1 MWSLTMSLQKEL
13 QEYVLTRLVR
23 WKVALIW
30 AILVITSHLSAC
42 LQASFWT
49 TASLRDAAYVSVM
62 LMALIVALRIWDDL
76 ADRDYDAKHHTQR
89 VLPHSRFA
97 SVYVAV
103 VVLLF
108 CATLTM
114 MWMYSRAG
122 QVWILC
128 ILIAGL
134 ILVYGGGYF
143 IKLPRQ
149 LRAQCVLLKYPF
161 LLLLFSEV
169 PFSPMSLILAVMVYG
184 LASADELI
192 SSFKSN
198 DIESETL

>member
-1 MWSLTMSLQKEL
+1 MCLQKEL
-13 QEYVLTRLVR
+13 QEYVLTRLAR

-30 AILVITSHLSAC
+30 AVLVITTHLPAC

-62 LMALIVALRIWDDL
+62 SMVLIVALRIWDDL
-76 ADRDYDAKHHTQR
+76 ADRHYDAIHHVQR
-89 VLPHSRFA
+89 VLPRSRFTG
-97 SVYVAV
+97 VYVAV
-103 VVLLF
+103 VVLLL
-108 CATLTM
+108 CAALTL
-114 MWMYSRAG
+114 MWMYSRAE

-134 ILVYGGGYF
+134 ILVYGSGYF
-143 IKLPRQ
+143 LKLPRQ
-149 LRAQCVLLKYPF
+149 LRAQCVLLKYPL
-161 LLLLFSEV
+161 LLLLFSE
-169 PFSPMSLILAVMVYG
+169 PTFSSISLILAVMVYG

>member
-1 MWSLTMSLQKEL
+1 MSLQKEL

-23 WKVALIW
+23 WKVAFIW
-30 AILVITSHLSAC
+30 AVLVITTHLPAC

-49 TASLRDAAYVSVM
+49 AASLRDPAYVSVM
-62 LMALIVALRIWDDL
+62 LMILIVALRIWDDL
-76 ADRDYDAKHHTQR
+76 ADRDHDAKHHAQR
-89 VLPHSRFA
+89 VLPCSRFTG
-97 SVYVAV
+97 VYVAV
-103 VVLLF
+103 VVLLL
-108 CATLTM
+108 CAALTL
-114 MWMYSRAG
+114 MWMYSRAE

-134 ILVYGGGYF
+134 ILVYGSGYF

-149 LRAQCVLLKYPF
+149 LRAQCVLFKYPL
-161 LLLLFSEV
+161 LLLLFSEA
-169 PFSPMSLILAVMVYG
+169 PFSSMSLILAVMVYG

>member
-1 MWSLTMSLQKEL
+1 MCLQKEL
-13 QEYVLTRLVR
+13 QEYVLTRLAR

-30 AILVITSHLSAC
+30 AVLVITSHLPAC

-62 LMALIVALRIWDDL
+62 LMVLIVALRIWDDL
-76 ADRDYDAKHHTQR
+76 ADRDYDAKHHAQR
-89 VLPHSRFA
+89 VLPHSRVVG
-97 SVYVAV
+97 VYVAV
-103 VVLLF
+103 VVLLL
-108 CATLTM
+108 CAALSL
-114 MWMYSRAG
+114 MWMYSRAE

-134 ILVYGGGYF
+134 ILVYGSGYF
-143 IKLPRQ
+143 LKLPRQ
-149 LRAQCVLLKYPF
+149 LRAQCVLLKYPL
-161 LLLLFSEV
+161 LLLLFNEA
-169 PFSPMSLILAVMVYG
+169 PFSSMSLILAFMVYG